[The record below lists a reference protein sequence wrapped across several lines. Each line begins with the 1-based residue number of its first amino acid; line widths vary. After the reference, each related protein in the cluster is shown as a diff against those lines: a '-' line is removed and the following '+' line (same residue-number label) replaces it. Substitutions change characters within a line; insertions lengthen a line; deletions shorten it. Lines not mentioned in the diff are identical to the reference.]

1 VDDKGGFDIAASSLG
16 EWLESSREALKWVQ
30 DRVRKMSDG
39 GVPSVAC
46 PLLCAQCS
54 DTKKRFVQI
63 ASREV
68 HSARASESQI
78 VHVHS
83 LISKFQCAQI
93 YPCNFAELFLERLSC
108 SARASIL
115 TAARLDL
122 SSP

>member
-1 VDDKGGFDIAASSLG
+1 MDDKGGFDIAASSLG

-83 LISKFQCAQI
+83 PFFKISV
-93 YPCNFAELFLERLSC
+93 
-108 SARASIL
+108 RA
-115 TAARLDL
+115 DL
-122 SSP
+122 PLQFRRTVP